1 MKSSVKLPLILS
13 LIGAAF
19 ILPISEAAAQT
30 VFMVQLGSFKSS
42 DEAKSQWDKLTTTF
56 PDLFQ
61 PLTYAPTEVML
72 PPDDF
77 VYHRTQAGPIATR
90 EEADTICERV
100 VAGGFECYVVET
112 AMFTAPYSEAD
123 AQPTTESV
131 SQPVAEAQ
139 STFFDSGTEEAQPE
153 NQPEPQQS
161 LEQALAEPTPAV
173 SPAVSTESTS
183 VVEAAPAP
191 IVEATSVAE
200 LAPTSPA
207 SDEAMAPVDPAPMVQ
222 SAPIASPF
230 GTGPSVP
237 EGGAQFA
244 QVRESVAQPI
254 PSMQNV
260 AGGQADVRVAEAIP
274 VPLSNLGQATAK
286 PYAGGFRGTPSS
298 YNRTMAL
305 WAEIGYFESQRTAL
319 GYWNVLRQRDAAI
332 PGGLRLRVTHP
343 FTQKHLSNKMSL
355 RVGPF
360 TNVGAIRRLCS
371 FTRPE
376 KLGCRAIRDLGGSIN
391 TNAAA
396 AAAGPSGSTGYAARR
411 AALRGRGPVRA
422 PFAPARAASMSSVSS
437 SESMFWIQLGA
448 FMAPQAALDKWSE
461 LQLLHKAELGT
472 LNEQVY
478 TPKGSRS
485 LFRLRAGPFARAAD
499 AVATCEALK
508 RKGTLCVVVSER

>member
-13 LIGAAF
+13 LFGAALA
-19 ILPISEAAAQT
+19 LPMSKAAAQT

-42 DEAKSQWDKLTTTF
+42 DEAKTQWDKLTKTF

-90 EEADTICERV
+90 EEADNICDRV

-123 AQPTTESV
+123 AQPTSEAAP
-131 SQPVAEAQ
+131 QPVAEAQ
-139 STFFDSGTEEAQPE
+139 SSFFDSNAEEAQPE
-153 NQPEPQQS
+153 PQKA
-161 LEQALAEPTPAV
+161 LEQALAEPASAPVPAAAPMPEPAPATPV
-173 SPAVSTESTS
+173 PATPQ
-183 VVEAAPAP
+183 AAPAP
-191 IVEATSVAE
+191 MEVAQA
-200 LAPTSPA
+200 APAAAPA
-207 SDEAMAPVDPAPMVQ
+207 SSQLMSAPAP
-222 SAPIASPF
+222 AGSPF

-237 EGGAQFA
+237 QGGMQTAP
-244 QVRESVAQPI
+244 VAVASTQPL
-254 PSMQNV
+254 PPMQNV
-260 AGGQADVRVAEAIP
+260 AGSRADVSVAEAIP
-274 VPLSNLGQATAK
+274 VPVSNLGQQPSK
-286 PYAGGFRGTPSS
+286 PYASGFRGTPSS
-298 YNRTMAL
+298 YNRNMAL

-319 GYWNVLRQRDAAI
+319 GYWNVLRQRDKAI
-332 PGGLRLRVTHP
+332 PGGLRLRVTQP
-343 FTQKHLSNKMSL
+343 FTQKHLASKMSL

-360 TNVGAIRRLCS
+360 SNVNAIRRLCS

-391 TNAAA
+391 ANAMGAA
-396 AAAGPSGSTGYAARR
+396 SGPTGPSGYAARR
-411 AALRGRGPVRA
+411 AGLRGGMTYHRT
-422 PFAPARAASMSSVSS
+422 PFAPAATGNQTGRVSDG
-437 SESMFWIQLGA
+437 MFWIQLGA

-461 LQLLHKAELGT
+461 LQLLHKAELGS

-478 TPKGSRS
+478 TPNGSRS
-485 LFRLRAGPFARAAD
+485 LFRLRAGPFARAAE